1 MQKKLSTIT
10 FCILYAVWSF
20 VENTALIWLHIVWY
34 TMTQFSLYICKL
46 LPPTKYVSQ
55 TPNVCKDQSK
65 ISRRQKEG
73 RCGEEVDAA
82 ATAVGERRSRQGH
95 CTWIPGSKNPIPR
108 KHNLLHGSTKSKK
121 ATDTDSDPRIYYG
134 PTWVKQ
140 FDLKE
145 GWVSNVL
152 SPLVWRWTEK
162 LPQAIFL
169 NHFLLQIRYFGWW
182 QQSDCSNKFGW
193 WITTV
198 TKNLRSALR
207 ETEKTP
213 PLSQSVGRGPLV
225 RLEGRLERSLLA
237 GVSQVTDTYSAE
249 QLPTKLSLE
258 EFSSALLPPST
269 GEQFILMVMVFQK
282 LTLINVGRP
291 CFVW

>member
-10 FCILYAVWSF
+10 FCILYAVCSF

-34 TMTQFSLYICKL
+34 TMTQFSLYMQVATTYQICF
-46 LPPTKYVSQ
+46 
-55 TPNVCKDQSK
+55 PNPKRMQRPVQDFKAPERGEV
-65 ISRRQKEG
+65 RRRG
-73 RCGEEVDAA
+73 GCCCNGGWWEEVKARA
-82 ATAVGERRSRQGH
+82 LHLT
-95 CTWIPGSKNPIPR
+95 TWVKKPIPR

-121 ATDTDSDPRIYYG
+121 ATDTDSDPRIYYR

-140 FDLKE
+140 FDLEE

-237 GVSQVTDTYSAE
+237 GVSQVTDRYSAE

>member
-1 MQKKLSTIT
+1 MQVATT
-10 FCILYAVWSF
+10 Y
-20 VENTALIWLHIVWY
+20 
-34 TMTQFSLYICKL
+34 QICF
-46 LPPTKYVSQ
+46 
-55 TPNVCKDQSK
+55 PNPKRMLRPVQDFKAPERGEV
-65 ISRRQKEG
+65 RRRG
-73 RCGEEVDAA
+73 GCCCNGGWWEEVKARA
-82 ATAVGERRSRQGH
+82 LH
-95 CTWIPGSKNPIPR
+95 LNTWVKKPIPR

-121 ATDTDSDPRIYYG
+121 ATDTDSDPRIYYR

-140 FDLKE
+140 FDLEE

-182 QQSDCSNKFGW
+182 QQFDCSSKFGW

-213 PLSQSVGRGPLV
+213 PQSVS
-225 RLEGRLERSLLA
+225 RS
-237 GVSQVTDTYSAE
+237 GTV
-249 QLPTKLSLE
+249 
-258 EFSSALLPPST
+258 
-269 GEQFILMVMVFQK
+269 GE
-282 LTLINVGRP
+282 VGG
-291 CFVW
+291 